1 MCDPIS
7 MAALATVSTASS
19 ISAANSAAESEQ
31 DAAIQQQNIMKQ
43 QRSLEEEETNRKA
56 GLELTQAKRESLQQK
71 SAATVAAA
79 ESGVSGASTLR
90 NLGNV
95 YMQESFKAGSIISL
109 NEAQV
114 ARIGVQSQAD
124 FVSTRSAI
132 QSAENKKTTGMAA
145 ALQIG
150 GSAMQGYAAGGG
162 FGEGMDFDGATKAFS
177 DTWSFS

>member
-7 MAALATVSTASS
+7 MAVLSTVSTASS

-31 DAAIQQQNIMKQ
+31 AAAIQQQNIMKQ

-56 GLELTQAKRESLQQK
+56 
-71 SAATVAAA
+71 
-79 ESGVSGASTLR
+79 GVSGASTLR

-150 GSAMQGYAAGGG
+150 GSAMQGYSSGGG
-162 FGEGMDFDGATKAFS
+162 FEKGMDFGKARTAFS
-177 DTWSFS
+177 KTWSFS